1 MQTIIYAVLAGLCW
15 GVGESFTK
23 SVLHTHKIGPVT
35 ALAIRSTFV
44 LPILW
49 GFYYVMA
56 VRLKTE
62 PVQWAQALTTDRAL
76 MMKLFLGSGII
87 AGAGGM
93 IFFYLAL
100 HSGDISRVKPIAF
113 SVAPAI
119 GVLIGWMLMDESMSL
134 AKATGI
140 VCVIAGVLLVSWG

>member
-35 ALAIRSTFV
+35 AIAVRSTFV

-49 GFYYVMA
+49 GFYYVM
-56 VRLKTE
+56 VVQMGTE
-62 PVQWAQALTTDRAL
+62 PRQWIEAIRVDRAL
-76 MMKLFLGSGII
+76 MLKLFLGSGII

-119 GVLIGWMLMDESMSL
+119 GVLIGWLLMGESMSL
-134 AKATGI
+134 GKATGI
-140 VCVIAGVLLVSWG
+140 VCVIAGVFLVSWG